1 MQPLVEP
8 SPLTHRRRGIAADA
22 NKVRSGCGSFDKCPD
37 LVVAVNRRIV
47 LLASLLKR
55 GARRNRKNRPLAT
68 LAVAID
74 RPLVVA
80 IEKIASTST

>member
-1 MQPLVEP
+1 MQLLVVP

-55 GARRNRKNRPLAT
+55 GARRNRKNRPLAI
-68 LAVAID
+68 AID

-80 IEKIASTST
+80 IEKIASTAT